1 MRFGRMFAVLL
12 TSAIGTFSHTAL
24 GADQLSLQLLASPP
38 FQLSFSSI
46 EPLLDEKEKDPA
58 KSTRGFK
65 VTGKFKSN
73 NGEVLFVKYP
83 VGKSMRT
90 RKLEAQSGAESAPF
104 TLEVESPKYP
114 MTLEFFT
121 SRNELKTKSSSAQV
135 QVISKPAPTPCPA
148 EPDPINAL
156 IEPVPPKAPSKTQSV
171 FILRTPES
179 RIQFV
184 CSEAN
189 PGVVKGMLEIQGALS
204 VPHWTLVSDTGEKL
218 PLVPTEGD
226 LGFRFE
232 VPIEKDGGT
241 FELMAVGPKGEVSSS
256 KFKVKISDPEAF
268 QLAREGKRRSP
279 FSWSFGAGLSFITY
293 EQGST
298 VNLSQKSLTVKA
310 AADYALNKRWVL
322 GANVYTNIVT
332 LSSSMGATSARFLG
346 ANLRANFDPKLVS
359 SPSRLLLGGGF
370 FLSSMTVK
378 DNLFGFKTFLSAHAY
393 PSYTYTLKDGSVIG
407 SYFKLVPISSSF
419 FTLSF
424 LSREIALGASY
435 TTRKIK
441 SNRYSVSV
449 DYSNLLI
456 RSPGLSRT
464 YLQTFS
470 VGLGMAF

>member
-1 MRFGRMFAVLL
+1 MRFSRMFATLL
-12 TSAIGTFSHTAL
+12 AFGFGTSSLTAH
-24 GADQLSLQLLASPP
+24 GAEQLSLQLLASPP

-46 EPLLDEKEKDPA
+46 EPLIDEKAKGPEKPA
-58 KSTRGFK
+58 RGFK
-65 VTGKFKSN
+65 LVGKFRSS
-73 NGEVLFVKYP
+73 NGEVLFVKYQ

-90 RKLEAQSGAESAPF
+90 RKLEAQSSTESAPF
-104 TLEVESPKYP
+104 TLEVEAQKYP
-114 MTLEFFT
+114 MNLEFFT
-121 SRNELKTKSSSAQV
+121 SRNELKSKSSSAQV
-135 QVISKPAPTPCPA
+135 QVISKPVPVPCPA
-148 EPDPINAL
+148 DPDPVNAQ
-156 IEPVPPKAPSKTQSV
+156 IEPVVPKVPPKVASV
-171 FILRTPES
+171 FILRSTES

-184 CSEAN
+184 CSEKN
-189 PGVVKGMLEIQGALS
+189 PGVVNGMLEILGALR
-204 VPHWTLVSDTGEKL
+204 VPHWTLVNDRGEKL
-218 PLVPTEGD
+218 PLVPTEGE

-232 VPIEKDGGT
+232 VPVEKDGGT

-256 KFKVKISDPEAF
+256 RFRVKISDPEAF
-268 QLAREGKRRSP
+268 QMAREGKRRSP
-279 FSWSFGAGLSFITY
+279 FSWSFGTGISFITY

-298 VNLSQKSLTVKA
+298 VSLSQKSLTVKA
-310 AADYALNKRWVL
+310 AADYALSRRWSVS
-322 GANVYTNIVT
+322 GNVYTNIVT
-332 LSSSMGATSARFLG
+332 LSSNMGATSARFLG

-393 PSYTYTLKDGSVIG
+393 PSYSYTRKDGSVIG
-407 SYFKLVPISSSF
+407 SYFKLVPISASF

-424 LSREIALGASY
+424 LSREVALGVSY

-441 SNRYSVSV
+441 SNRYSLSL

-456 RSPGLSRT
+456 RSAGFSRT